1 VIRMLA
7 GAGVALVLGAAGY
20 ADRTRHAGLGEVAH
34 CLRASGARL
43 ESAPAARWQAL
54 SESRVYAV
62 ELGRDRGTLLRVG
75 RDVGSTR
82 VQRALDAE
90 GARVA
95 AQSSGR
101 ILVLWRGR
109 PAASSAAA
117 LNRCLG

>member
-1 VIRMLA
+1 MRMLA
-7 GAGVALVLGAAGY
+7 VLGVALVLGAAGY

-34 CLRASGARL
+34 CLRAGGARV
-43 ESAPAARWQAL
+43 ESTPAARWKAL
-54 SESRVYAV
+54 SESRVYEV
-62 ELGRDRGTLLRVG
+62 ELGRDRGTLLRFG

-90 GARVA
+90 GARVT

-109 PAASSAAA
+109 PAASSAAT
-117 LNRCLG
+117 LNRCLD

>member
-1 VIRMLA
+1 MRLVA
-7 GAGVALVLGAAGY
+7 GLGMALVLAAVGY
-20 ADRTRHAGLGEVAH
+20 VDRTRHAGLGEVAH
-34 CLRASGARL
+34 CLRGAGARV
-43 ESAPAARWQAL
+43 EAAPSAPWKAL
-54 SESRVYAV
+54 SESRVYEV

-75 RDVGSTR
+75 GDLSSERLQG
-82 VQRALDAE
+82 ALDAE

-117 LNRCLG
+117 LNRCL